1 MFWYFTKTEILILLS
16 MFTLTTAKQLY
27 RYCAIYNIRDINNIV
42 AMTRDFNIRN
52 SNWDSNFYY
61 HSIYTEDL
69 LIIDSLGLE
78 LSLLSNPGPTRYINN
93 PHDANSIL
101 DLVFL

>member
-52 SNWDSNFYY
+52 SN
-61 HSIYTEDL
+61 
-69 LIIDSLGLE
+69 
-78 LSLLSNPGPTRYINN
+78 
-93 PHDANSIL
+93 
-101 DLVFL
+101 